1 MEFEPRNLVFRDVRL
16 NQAYTTSLCISN
28 TYPSSVDFS
37 IIPSSSRYIV
47 NPNRV
52 NLSSGQSIVVT
63 VRLFL
68 NHNPSFSEGA
78 NSHEDIVVI
87 KSSYFEHQ
95 ISVVY
100 SLNSKDTDIS
110 TRQSIFLKNTAEGVS
125 TSQSLSPSLR
135 ERAAHHPKSVSPT
148 LQIKQQIVEAP
159 SASTIKTI
167 DLERQLSAKNKI
179 VQHLESIIKQLESK
193 YPSVQELVR
202 NHVEQERLGF
212 EEKSEKVS
220 SNPVPNGITGVADV
234 KSTHFQLRNPNMA
247 ATLIVEL
254 LSYPVFWVRCPILF

>member
-1 MEFEPRNLVFRDVRL
+1 M
-16 NQAYTTSLCISN
+16 
-28 TYPSSVDFS
+28 
-37 IIPSSSRYIV
+37 
-47 NPNRV
+47 

-78 NSHEDIVVI
+78 NSHEDILVI

-95 ISVVY
+95 ICVAYSV
-100 SLNSKDTDIS
+100 NSKDTDIS
-110 TRQSIFLKNTAEGVS
+110 NRQSIFLKNTAEEVS
-125 TSQSLSPSLR
+125 TRQSISPSLR
-135 ERAAHHPKSVSPT
+135 KRAAHQARSVSPT
-148 LQIKQQIVEAP
+148 LQLQHQTVDAP
-159 SASTIKTI
+159 SAATIKTI

-179 VQHLESIIKQLESK
+179 VQHLEGIIKQFESK

-220 SNPVPNGITGVADV
+220 SNLVTDV
-234 KSTHFQLRNPNMA
+234 KSTFTCVPLVIA
-247 ATLIVEL
+247 I
-254 LSYPVFWVRCPILF
+254 